1 LVVDEAFR
9 YLFNDD
15 SIDFDNLKKYDLQKF
30 TNTVIKN
37 VNARLKADVVADL
50 AIQEFTFMTSTDAKQ
65 HM

>member
-1 LVVDEAFR
+1 
-9 YLFNDD
+9 
-15 SIDFDNLKKYDLQKF
+15 
-30 TNTVIKN
+30 VIKN